1 MDSEPIQAGVIR
13 MAVIRFYSQLHNL
26 VFAIH
31 ARGLHLKVL
40 IAGRIVRIGV
50 LIVAEVGR
58 LLVILVGQAL
68 ERGLNQ
74 FRIGR
79 VYFSQST
86 HPDGESLGS
95 RIDSVIGQGLGDVL
109 HGEAG
114 HKYFHV

>member
-1 MDSEPIQAGVIR
+1 MDSESIQAGVVR

-31 ARGLHLKVL
+31 TRGLHLKVL

-74 FRIGR
+74 FRIGSVFFPINSPR
-79 VYFSQST
+79 R
-86 HPDGESLGS
+86 
-95 RIDSVIGQGLGDVL
+95 RISW
-109 HGEAG
+109 EPNRFG
-114 HKYFHV
+114 HWTTTWGCAPW